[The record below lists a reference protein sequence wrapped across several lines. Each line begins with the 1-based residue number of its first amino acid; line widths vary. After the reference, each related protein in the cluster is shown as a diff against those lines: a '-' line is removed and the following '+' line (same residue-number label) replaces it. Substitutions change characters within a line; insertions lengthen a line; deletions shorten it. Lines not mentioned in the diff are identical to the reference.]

1 MDQQQKARKPKG
13 KPRVP
18 DHLRPIIAS
27 VRLPRD
33 VVAWVDGHGKSRTAV
48 ILGLIRS
55 AQGAR
60 S

>member
-1 MDQQQKARKPKG
+1 MEQTQT
-13 KPRVP
+13 KPRGRKRKP
-18 DHLRPIIAS
+18 DHLRPVLVTA
-27 VRLPRD
+27 RLPRD